1 MRGYRRVPVV
11 ELPDAQKVHLYWY
24 VGITMD
30 GIILSPFPH
39 TLLLPSYSSSSL
51 ILSSFPHTL
60 LLLLYSLLSPE
71 PISFAVEILIFPGA
85 QAAPLCTF

>member
-1 MRGYRRVPVV
+1 
-11 ELPDAQKVHLYWY
+11 
-24 VGITMD
+24 
-30 GIILSPFPH
+30 LSSFPH
-39 TLLLPSYSSSSL
+39 TLLLPSYSPPSL

-60 LLLLYSLLSPE
+60 LLPSYPLLLPSYPLLSPE